1 MCPRPALR
9 TRLAKTRWVH
19 HEPVAMNQWLP
30 FEWVLAT
37 RFLREG
43 LLQTLFIVS
52 GVALGVS
59 VIVFMS
65 ALLTGLQSSIF
76 KTLLDYQAQIVISP
90 PDEAPR
96 ILRRGDGT
104 ELATLVQPR
113 AQRPRSIDQW
123 QKVRDVT
130 LAITGVLVVTP
141 VVDGAAFILRGDGN
155 TGISMRGIE
164 PESYLRLIALKE
176 KMIAGSA
183 SVGSTDI
190 VIGKKLAKDLGVSTG
205 DKLTLQ
211 AASGTSVVLF
221 VSGIFDFGNQGQNTG
236 SVYVA
241 LRTAQSL
248 LGLPGSVTSLQLKVA
263 APFDAEALARQIEA
277 QPGIKVESWIET
289 NAEFFKALSGQTMSF
304 FVIRLFVGLTAALG
318 IASVLVVSVVQKSK
332 EIGILRATGTTR
344 GQILGVFLLQG
355 AILGLLGSLFGSIM
369 GWLFLIAWRGFAVND
384 EGVPFFVLAAGPS
397 LYLAVAAG
405 ATVVGTLSALFPA
418 QRAARLDPAVAIRG

>member
-1 MCPRPALR
+1 
-9 TRLAKTRWVH
+9 
-19 HEPVAMNQWLP
+19 MNQLLP

-43 LLQTLFIVS
+43 LLQTLFIIS

-65 ALLTGLQSSIF
+65 ALLTGLQGSIF

-96 ILRRGDGT
+96 ILRRS
-104 ELATLVQPR
+104 EAAEFATLVQPR

-130 LAITGVLVVTP
+130 RGIPGVLVVAP

-155 TGISMRGIE
+155 TGVSMRGIE
-164 PESYLRLIALKE
+164 PDSYLRLIALKE
-176 KMIAGSA
+176 KIIAGSA
-183 SVGSTDI
+183 DLGSTDI
-190 VIGKKLAKDLGVSTG
+190 VIGSKLAKDLGVTTG

-211 AASGTSVVLF
+211 AASGTSTLLF

-248 LGLPGSVTSLQLKVA
+248 LALPGSVTSLQLKVA
-263 APFDAEALARQIEA
+263 APFDAEALALQIEA
-277 QPGIKVESWIET
+277 QPGIKVESWIKT

-304 FVIRLFVGLTAALG
+304 FIIRLFVGLTAALG

-369 GWLFLIAWRGFAVND
+369 GWFFLIAWRGFAVND
-384 EGVPFFVLAAGPS
+384 EGVPFFTLEAGPS
-397 LYLAVAAG
+397 LYLIVAAG
-405 ATVVGTLSALFPA
+405 ATLVGTLSALFPA

>member
-1 MCPRPALR
+1 
-9 TRLAKTRWVH
+9 
-19 HEPVAMNQWLP
+19 MNHWPP

-43 LLQTLFIVS
+43 LLQTLFIIS

-65 ALLTGLQSSIF
+65 ALLTGLQGSIF
-76 KTLLDYQAQIVISP
+76 KTLLDYQAQIVITP

-96 ILRRGDGT
+96 ILRRGEGA
-104 ELATLVQPR
+104 ELATLVQPT

-130 LAITGVLVVTP
+130 LAIPGVLVVAP

-176 KMIAGSA
+176 KIIAGSA
-183 SVGSTDI
+183 EPGSTDI
-190 VIGKKLAKDLGVSTG
+190 VIGSKLATDLGVSTG

-248 LGLPGSVTSLQLKVA
+248 LALPGSVTSLQLKVV

-369 GWLFLIAWRGFAVND
+369 GWLFLIAWRGFAVNE
-384 EGVPFFVLAAGPS
+384 EGVPFFVLEAGPS

>member
-1 MCPRPALR
+1 
-9 TRLAKTRWVH
+9 
-19 HEPVAMNQWLP
+19 MNPLLP

-43 LLQTLFIVS
+43 LLQTLFIIS

-65 ALLTGLQSSIF
+65 ALLTGLQGSIF
-76 KTLLDYQAQIVISP
+76 KTLLDFQAQIVITP
-90 PDEAPR
+90 PDQAPR
-96 ILRRGDGT
+96 VLRGGGGSGGA
-104 ELATLVQPR
+104 ELATLIQPS
-113 AQRPRSIDQW
+113 AQRPPSLDQW
-123 QKVRDVT
+123 QKVRDTT
-130 LAITGVLVVTP
+130 LAIPGVLVVAP
-141 VVDGAAFILRGDGN
+141 VIEDAAFIVRGDAN
-155 TGISMRGIE
+155 TGVGLRGIE
-164 PESYLRLIALKE
+164 PDSYLRLIALRE
-176 KMIAGSA
+176 KVIAGTAELS
-183 SVGSTDI
+183 STD
-190 VIGKKLAKDLGVSTG
+190 VLIGRQLAEDLGVKLG
-205 DKLTLQ
+205 DKLTVRS
-211 AASGTSVVLF
+211 ATGTSIVLF
-221 VSGIFDFGNQGQNTG
+221 VSGIFDFGNRGQNT

-248 LGLPGSVTSLQLKVA
+248 VGLPGGISSLQLKVA
-263 APFDAEALARQIEA
+263 LPFEAETVARQIQA

-289 NAEFFKALSGQTMSF
+289 NAEFFRALSGQTMSF
-304 FVIRLFVGLTAALG
+304 FIIRLFVGLTAALG

-355 AILGLLGSLFGSIM
+355 AILGLLGSLLGSLL

-384 EGVPFFVLAAGPS
+384 EGVPFFDLEAGPA
-397 LYLAVAAG
+397 LYLVVAIG

>member
-1 MCPRPALR
+1 
-9 TRLAKTRWVH
+9 
-19 HEPVAMNQWLP
+19 MNPLLP

-65 ALLTGLQSSIF
+65 ALLTGLQGSIF
-76 KTLLDYQAQIVISP
+76 KTLLDFQAQIVISP
-90 PDEAPR
+90 PDQAPR
-96 ILRRGDGT
+96 ALRRSGDA
-104 ELATLVQPR
+104 EFATLIQPS
-113 AQRPRSIDQW
+113 AQRPRSLDQW
-123 QKVRDVT
+123 QKVRDTT
-130 LAITGVLVVTP
+130 LAIPGVLVVAP
-141 VVDGAAFILRGDGN
+141 IIEDSAFIVRGAAN
-155 TGISMRGIE
+155 TGVGLRGIE

-176 KMIAGSA
+176 KIIEGSA
-183 SVGSTDI
+183 DLSSTD
-190 VIGKKLAKDLGVSTG
+190 VLIGRQTAEDLGVKLG
-205 DKLTLQ
+205 DKLTLRS
-211 AASGTSVVLF
+211 ATGTSIVLF
-221 VSGIFDFGNQGQNTG
+221 VSGIFDFGNRGQNT

-248 LGLPGSVTSLQLKVA
+248 IGLPGGISNLQLKVA
-263 APFDAEALARQIEA
+263 VPFEAEAVAQQIKA

-355 AILGLLGSLFGSIM
+355 AILGLLGSLFGSVM

-384 EGVPFFVLAAGPS
+384 QGVPFFVLEAGPS
-397 LYLAVAAG
+397 LYLVVALG
-405 ATVVGTLSALFPA
+405 ATLVGTMSALFPA

>member
-1 MCPRPALR
+1 
-9 TRLAKTRWVH
+9 
-19 HEPVAMNQWLP
+19 MNPLLP

-43 LLQTLFIVS
+43 LLQTLFIIA

-65 ALLTGLQSSIF
+65 ALLTGLQASIF
-76 KTLLDYQAQIVISP
+76 NTLLDYQAQIVISP
-90 PDEAPR
+90 PDEGPR
-96 ILRRGDGT
+96 SLRQEPGT
-104 ELATLVQPR
+104 EFAVIVQPR
-113 AQRPRSIDQW
+113 AQRERSLDQW
-123 QKVRDVT
+123 QKVRDTT
-130 LAITGVLVVTP
+130 LSSPGVLVVTP
-141 VVDGAAFILRGDGN
+141 VIEGAAFIVRGDANIGV
-155 TGISMRGIE
+155 GVRGIE

-176 KMIAGSA
+176 KIITGTADLS
-183 SVGSTDI
+183 STEV
-190 VIGKKLAKDLGVSTG
+190 VIGSDLAKDLGLSIG
-205 DKLTLQ
+205 DKLTLK
-211 AASGTSVVLF
+211 AAAGTSSVLF
-221 VSGIFDFGNQGQNTG
+221 VSGIFDFGNRGQN
-236 SVYVA
+236 SSAVYVS

-248 LGLPGSVTSLQLKVA
+248 LGIPGGVTRLWVKVA
-263 APFDAEALARQIEA
+263 EPFEAEITAQQIAA

-355 AILGLLGSLFGSIM
+355 AILGLLGSLFGSVM

-384 EGVPFFVLAAGPS
+384 EGVPFFVLEAGPS
-397 LYLAVAAG
+397 LYMYVAAG
-405 ATVVGTLSALFPA
+405 ATLVGTLSALFPA

>member
-1 MCPRPALR
+1 
-9 TRLAKTRWVH
+9 
-19 HEPVAMNQWLP
+19 MNQLLP

-43 LLQTLFIVS
+43 LLQTLFIIS

-65 ALLTGLQSSIF
+65 ALLTGLQGSIF

-90 PDEAPR
+90 ADETPR
-96 ILRRGDGT
+96 ALRSDQGV
-104 ELATLVQPR
+104 EFATLVQPR

-123 QKVRDVT
+123 QKVRDT
-130 LAITGVLVVTP
+130 TQTIPGVLVVAP
-141 VVDGAAFILRGDGN
+141 VVDGAGFILRGDGN
-155 TGISMRGIE
+155 TGVSMRGIE
-164 PESYLRLIALKE
+164 PDSYLRLIALKE
-176 KMIAGSA
+176 KIIAGSA
-183 SVGSTDI
+183 DLGSTDI
-190 VIGKKLAKDLGVSTG
+190 VIGSKLAKDLGVTTG

-211 AASGTSVVLF
+211 AASGASSLLF

-241 LRTAQSL
+241 MRTAQSL
-248 LGLPGSVTSLQLKVA
+248 LGLPGGVTSLQLKVA
-263 APFDAEALARQIEA
+263 EPFAAESLVQQIEA
-277 QPGIKVESWIET
+277 QPGIKVESWIKT

-304 FVIRLFVGLTAALG
+304 FIIRLFVGLTAALG

-355 AILGLLGSLFGSIM
+355 AMLGLLGSLFGSVM
-369 GWLFLIAWRGFAVND
+369 GWLFLVAWRGFAVND
-384 EGVPFFVLAAGPS
+384 EGVPFFVLQAGPS
-397 LYLAVAAG
+397 LYLIVAAG
-405 ATVVGTLSALFPA
+405 ATLVGTLSALFPA

>member
-1 MCPRPALR
+1 
-9 TRLAKTRWVH
+9 
-19 HEPVAMNQWLP
+19 MNPLLP

-43 LLQTLFIVS
+43 LLQTLFIIS

-65 ALLTGLQSSIF
+65 ALLTGLQASIF
-76 KTLLDYQAQIVISP
+76 STLLDYQAQIVISP
-90 PDEAPR
+90 PEEAPR
-96 ILRRGDGT
+96 SLRQEPGT
-104 ELATLVQPR
+104 EFAANVQPR
-113 AQRPRSIDQW
+113 AQRERSLDQW
-123 QKVRDVT
+123 QKVRDTTQSVP
-130 LAITGVLVVTP
+130 GVLVVTP
-141 VVDGAAFILRGDGN
+141 VIEGAVFIVRGDANIGV
-155 TGISMRGIE
+155 GVRGIE
-164 PESYLRLIALKE
+164 PESYLRLISLKE
-176 KMIAGSA
+176 KIIAGSA
-183 SVGSTDI
+183 DLSSTEVMIGSD
-190 VIGKKLAKDLGVSTG
+190 LAKDLGLSIG
-205 DKLTLQ
+205 DKLTLK
-211 AASGTSVVLF
+211 AAVGTSIVLF
-221 VSGIFDFGNQGQNTG
+221 VSGIFDFGNRGQNSG

-248 LGLPGSVTSLQLKVA
+248 LGLPGGVTRLWVKVA
-263 APFDAEALARQIEA
+263 IPFEAETTAQQIAA

-355 AILGLLGSLFGSIM
+355 AILGLLGSLFGSVM
-369 GWLFLIAWRGFAVND
+369 GWLFLIAWRGFAVNED
-384 EGVPFFVLAAGPS
+384 GVPFFVLNAGPS
-397 LYLAVAAG
+397 LYLYVAAG
-405 ATVVGTLSALFPA
+405 ATLVGTLSALFPA

>member
-1 MCPRPALR
+1 
-9 TRLAKTRWVH
+9 
-19 HEPVAMNQWLP
+19 MNSLLP

-43 LLQTLFIVS
+43 LLQTLFIIS

-65 ALLTGLQSSIF
+65 ALLTGLQGSIF

-96 ILRRGDGT
+96 ELRRGEGT
-104 ELATLVQPR
+104 EFATLVQPR

-130 LAITGVLVVTP
+130 LAIPGVLVVAP
-141 VVDGAAFILRGDGN
+141 VVDGAAFILRGDAN
-155 TGISMRGIE
+155 TGVAMRGIE

-176 KMIAGSA
+176 KIISGQANL
-183 SVGSTDI
+183 GSTDI
-190 VIGKKLAKDLGVSTG
+190 VIGSKLATDLGVSTG

-211 AASGTSVVLF
+211 AASGVSTVLF

-248 LGLPGSVTSLQLKVA
+248 LSLPGSVTSLQLKVA
-263 APFDAEALARQIEA
+263 APFDAEVLAQQIQA

-355 AILGLLGSLFGSIM
+355 AILGLLGSLFGSLM

-384 EGVPFFVLAAGPS
+384 EGVPFFLLEAGPS
-397 LYLAVAAG
+397 LYLAVATG
-405 ATVVGTLSALFPA
+405 ATLVGTLSALFPA

>member
-1 MCPRPALR
+1 
-9 TRLAKTRWVH
+9 
-19 HEPVAMNQWLP
+19 MNSLLP

-43 LLQTLFIVS
+43 LLQTLFIIA

-65 ALLTGLQSSIF
+65 ALLTGLQASIF
-76 KTLLDYQAQIVISP
+76 NTLLDYQAQIVISP
-90 PDEAPR
+90 PDEGPR
-96 ILRRGDGT
+96 SLRQEPGT
-104 ELATLVQPR
+104 EYAASVQPR
-113 AQRPRSIDQW
+113 AQRERSLDQW
-123 QKVRDVT
+123 QKVRDTT
-130 LAITGVLVVTP
+130 LSTPRVLVVTP
-141 VVDGAAFILRGDGN
+141 VIEGSAFIVRGDANIGV
-155 TGISMRGIE
+155 GVRGIE

-176 KMIAGSA
+176 KIIAGNADLS
-183 SVGSTDI
+183 STEV
-190 VIGKKLAKDLGVSTG
+190 VIGSDLAKDLGLSIG
-205 DKLTLQ
+205 DKLTLK
-211 AASGTSVVLF
+211 AAVGTSTVLF
-221 VSGIFDFGNQGQNTG
+221 VSGIFDFGNQGQNSG
-236 SVYVA
+236 AVYVV

-248 LGLPGSVTSLQLKVA
+248 LGLPGGITHLWVKVA
-263 APFDAEALARQIEA
+263 APFEAETTAQQIAA

-344 GQILGVFLLQG
+344 RQILGVFLLQG
-355 AILGLLGSLFGSIM
+355 AILGLLGSLSGSVM

-384 EGVPFFVLAAGPS
+384 EGVPFFVLEAGPS
-397 LYLAVAAG
+397 LYMYVAAG
-405 ATVVGTLSALFPA
+405 ATLVGTLSALFPA